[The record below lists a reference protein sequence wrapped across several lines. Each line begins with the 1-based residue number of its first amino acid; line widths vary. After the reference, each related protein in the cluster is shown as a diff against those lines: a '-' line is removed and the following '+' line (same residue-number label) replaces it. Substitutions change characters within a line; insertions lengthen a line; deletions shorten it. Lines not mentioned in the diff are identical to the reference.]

1 MNIARIVV
9 LTIALSAG
17 GVAAYLARGTDE
29 KSRPAEPVA
38 QLPTVEI
45 LVAKSDIGLGQSVKP
60 EDLQWQI
67 WPAATASGNLINRA
81 GKADAITEIAGSIAR
96 APFIAGEPIREQK
109 LVKANGSGF
118 MAAILPTGMRAISTE
133 ISPETG
139 AGGFILPNDRVD
151 VILSKRE
158 KNPDSKGPDLVIA
171 EIILTNVRVLAID
184 QAPKEKEGIN
194 TLVGKTATLELKPEQ
209 AETLA
214 RARQSGTLSL
224 ALRSITDV
232 NVAESQSDEQIL
244 KRSDE
249 PQRGSLR
256 DRQSNDGTEV
266 TERTRYEVW
275 GNSVS
280 DANRGGR
287 RPVVFGR
294 RRADARSAA
303 ARRRGRVR

>member
-1 MNIARIVV
+1 MNIARVVV
-9 LTIALSAG
+9 LIIALSAG

-45 LVAKSDIGLGQSVKP
+45 LVAKSDIGLGQVVKP
-60 EDLQWQI
+60 EDLQWQT

-96 APFIAGEPIREQK
+96 APFIGGEPIREQK

-171 EIILTNVRVLAID
+171 EIVLTNVRVLAID

-194 TLVGKTATLELKPEQ
+194 TLVGKTATLELKPDQ

-214 RARQSGTLSL
+214 RARQGGTLSL

-232 NVAESQSDEQIL
+232 NMAESQSDEQIL
-244 KRSDE
+244 KR
-249 PQRGSLR
+249 
-256 DRQSNDGTEV
+256 NDGLNV
-266 TERTRYEVW
+266 VRY
-275 GNSVS
+275 GI
-280 DANRGGR
+280 ANQTT
-287 RPVVFGR
+287 
-294 RRADARSAA
+294 AQK
-303 ARRRGRVR
+303 